1 MTKAVVVY
9 QAGDEKH
16 SIQVA
21 LSRRDGKTFVRE
33 FKRHTRFG
41 KKWDTWRET
50 SFPEVIA
57 LGFEEF
63 KRVDK
68 GVKVVLPIP
77 ITT

>member
-1 MTKAVVVY
+1 MTKPVVVY
-9 QAGDEKH
+9 QAGDEKY

-21 LSRRDGKTFVRE
+21 LSRRDGKTFIRE

-41 KKWDTWRET
+41 SKWDGWRET

-57 LGFEEF
+57 IGFSEF

-68 GVKVVLPIP
+68 EVKIVLPSS
-77 ITT
+77 